1 MNENFY
7 YYDEKGK
14 RKVKPLSTMST
25 EELDSYQK
33 YLDGH
38 WLIYLI
44 LSILTGNLISIVLFI
59 VAKVK
64 SDDSYTYCNL
74 FKVGKIIFWVEILFA
89 IISLCCFFCIYAG
102 ILGSII
108 GTEVFG

>member
-38 WLIYLI
+38 WLLYLI
-44 LSILTGNLISIVLFI
+44 LSCITGNLIAIVIFI

-64 SDDSYTYCNL
+64 NDDSYTYCNL
-74 FKVGKIIFWVEILFA
+74 FKAGKIIFWVGILFV
-89 IISLCCFFCIYAG
+89 IISLCCFFCVYAG
-102 ILGSII
+102 ILGSMI